1 MISLDNPVILQT
13 FYWEMNS
20 GKYAEKLPE
29 ETDLWNLLAERAD
42 SIAEAGFDFL
52 WFPPANKGAGGIEDV
67 GYGSYDLW
75 DLGEF
80 EQKGNIRTKYGTK
93 DQLENAVKKLHNND
107 LKLIYDAVLNHR
119 LGADE
124 EETVILKDGS
134 QADVWTKFNFAGR
147 GNKYSSL
154 KLNWTHF
161 DGVDWNERTKRAG
174 EILFQY
180 KEWDDSYEDD
190 YLMGAD
196 IDYDN
201 QEIKAEVIEW
211 GKWIVSE
218 IGFDGFRLDASTH
231 IDNELIYDFIEE
243 VSRGSGKDLIF
254 IGEAW
259 VNSPKSLVNYLNV
272 VGQQKPYVFDFPLRQ
287 SFVEMM
293 KGNLDMRWYGGRG
306 LVNQNGYK
314 NRAVTFVEN
323 HDTDHESTNK
333 YGIETI
339 VYRKMQA
346 YTYILMRRNGIPT
359 IFWKDYYNY
368 GLKEE
373 IDKLIA
379 ARKRFAYGPA
389 YESET
394 NDQKTY
400 SYIRSGDQ
408 KHPDSG
414 LVMMITQHENKELIE
429 KTINTGKADTLYYDF
444 TGNIKER
451 VKTDSKA
458 EGKFKVR
465 GTAAEGYSLWVQVGK
480 SD

>member
-20 GKYAEKLPE
+20 GKYAEKFPE

-346 YTYILMRRNGIPT
+346 YTYILMRRNGIPA